1 MEPVFIAQSLSPSAL
16 ISQILHSHCAHP
28 TTLLIC
34 GLTQADFLSALA
46 QDLNAS
52 PASPCGTDLLLPP
65 SLAQLSISRHIR
77 TLFIPTVSHL
87 RAFLSVFSI
96 HDSRV
101 PPPPFLPSPSK
112 PPPLLVAYNFI
123 SSHRDT
129 SEWSIQGISST
140 AAVLI
145 EAAKRER
152 LRAVVVDP
160 TPVSLDEK
168 IPVLSGSSKRMLGA
182 AADGIAGWTG
192 RTAELNK
199 VVKRWLRVQET
210 WGSESG
216 PGEVGQHEVVKQKTW
231 PCEKEKNHEVT
242 SAVRQ

>member
-1 MEPVFIAQSLSPSAL
+1 MDPVFLAQPLSPSGF
-16 ISQILHSHCAHP
+16 ISHIFHSHCAHP

-52 PASPCGTDLLLPP
+52 PASPYATELLSPP

-77 TLFIPTVSHL
+77 TLFMPTVSHL

-101 PPPPFLPSPSK
+101 PPPPLSPSSPQ

-145 EAAKRER
+145 EAAKREG

-160 TPVSLDEK
+160 TPVNLDEK
-168 IPVLSGSSKRMLGA
+168 VPVLSGSSKRMLGT
-182 AADGIAGWTG
+182 AADGEAGWTG

-199 VVKRWLRVQET
+199 VVRRWLRLQET
-210 WGSESG
+210 WD
-216 PGEVGQHEVVKQKTW
+216 
-231 PCEKEKNHEVT
+231 
-242 SAVRQ
+242 